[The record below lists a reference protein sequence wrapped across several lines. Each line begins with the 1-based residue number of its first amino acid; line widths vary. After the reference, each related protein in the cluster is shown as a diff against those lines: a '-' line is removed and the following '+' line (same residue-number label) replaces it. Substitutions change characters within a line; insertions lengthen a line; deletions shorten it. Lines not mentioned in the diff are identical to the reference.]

1 MPCCILYFWDLLGG
15 VTRKGDVIEVKPSKM
30 VLNHSVML
38 STIWM
43 VVVQLKRPNRELVQ
57 VVKMDNLGEQSDF
70 EKPVTDDLDLSL

>member
-15 VTRKGDVIEVKPSKM
+15 VTRKGDVFV
-30 VLNHSVML
+30 VLTHCGTL

>member
-15 VTRKGDVIEVKPSKM
+15 VTRKGDVFV
-30 VLNHSVML
+30 VLTHCGTL

-57 VVKMDNLGEQSDF
+57 VVKMDNLEEQSDF

>member
-15 VTRKGDVIEVKPSKM
+15 VTRKGDVFV
-30 VLNHSVML
+30 VLTHCGTL

-70 EKPVTDDLDLSL
+70 EKQVTDDLDLSL